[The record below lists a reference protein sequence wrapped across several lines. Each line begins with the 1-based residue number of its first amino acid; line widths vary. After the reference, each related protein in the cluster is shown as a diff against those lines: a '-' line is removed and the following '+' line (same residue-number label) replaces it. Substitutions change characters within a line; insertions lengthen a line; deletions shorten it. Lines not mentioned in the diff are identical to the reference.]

1 MPDLTPLMEHHLT
14 KGDKVAISNPD
25 NIAAYL
31 TGIVT
36 ELNGKQITVET
47 NESEFFFAVDGTE
60 KKRGK
65 NRIFSIKD
73 VTDHLDAWT
82 AAKERY
88 RVSVIKEITD
98 LLDGATVLRLEKVLK
113 LLKGE

>member
-1 MPDLTPLMEHHLT
+1 MPALIPLMEHHLT
-14 KGDKVAISNPD
+14 KGEKVAVANPD

-31 TGIVT
+31 TGVVT

-65 NRIFSIKD
+65 NRIYALADITKHLNAIAD
-73 VTDHLDAWT
+73 AKTDY
-82 AAKERY
+82 KEGL
-88 RVSVIKEITD
+88 IKEIAA
-98 LLDGATVLRLEKVLK
+98 LLDSATVLRLEKVLK
-113 LLKGE
+113 LLRGE